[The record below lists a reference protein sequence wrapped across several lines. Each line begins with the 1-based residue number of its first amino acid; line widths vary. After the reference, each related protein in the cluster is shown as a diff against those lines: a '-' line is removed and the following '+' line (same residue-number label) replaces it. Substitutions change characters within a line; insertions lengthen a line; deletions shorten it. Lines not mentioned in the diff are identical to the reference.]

1 MKDNEEQ
8 VILVDSNDNQLGTM
22 EKMEAHIKAVL
33 HRAFSVFV
41 FNDRGELMLQQRA
54 LSKYHTPGLW
64 ANTCCSHPR
73 SGEEV
78 MQAAHRRMVEEMGFD
93 CELTKLFD
101 FVYKAALEKGLSEHE
116 FDHVFVGTYNGE
128 PVINKGE
135 VETWRWRSMDDI
147 AADLKVRP
155 EEYTIWF
162 RIAFDRVHEYIQ
174 NKGVIDQR
182 RQ

>member
-54 LSKYHTPGLW
+54 LRKKDTPGVW
-64 ANTCCSHPR
+64 ANLLCSHPR
-73 SGEEV
+73 PGDEA

-128 PVINKGE
+128 PVINKEE

>member
-1 MKDNEEQ
+1 MDDTKEQ
-8 VILVDSNDNQLGTM
+8 VILVDIYDNPLGTM

-54 LSKYHTPGLW
+54 MSKYHSPGLW
-64 ANTCCSHPR
+64 TNTCCSHPR
-73 SGEEV
+73 PAEDV
-78 MQAAHRRMVEEMGFD
+78 MQAAHRRLVEEMGFD
-93 CELTKLFD
+93 CELTKRFD
-101 FVYKAALEKGLSEHE
+101 FVYKAQLEHGLSEHE
-116 FDHVFVGTYNGE
+116 FDHVLTGTYAGE
-128 PVINKGE
+128 PEINREE
-135 VETWRWRSMDDI
+135 VMEWRWRSMNDI

-174 NKGVIDQR
+174 NK
-182 RQ
+182 